1 MNNTKD
7 EDLISKSIWK
17 NIVKFY
23 EFIEGAQIS
32 NSFIILNVLYES
44 ENRLST
50 TQISQKISSQSDG
63 KLFKV
68 SGVLK
73 DTLENRLRKLGYVD
87 GEDIANK
94 NSPKKPIKMTL
105 YSITPKGKKL
115 LKGWISFLEA
125 FD

>member
-1 MNNTKD
+1 MENTKE
-7 EDLISKSIWK
+7 EDPISKNIWK

-32 NSFIILNVLYES
+32 NSFVILKVLYES
-44 ENRLST
+44 EDPLST

-73 DTLENRLRKLGYVD
+73 DTLKTDY
-87 GEDIANK
+87 AN
-94 NSPKKPIKMTL
+94 
-105 YSITPKGKKL
+105 
-115 LKGWISFLEA
+115 
-125 FD
+125 